1 MKMLVICFRWD
12 LLREKKLVKTGFFFV
27 FNLFARRETKMK
39 VNVPFTLLAPSPKFI
54 IELGPATQM
63 LPTALLQSYNIW
75 W

>member
-1 MKMLVICFRWD
+1 MPDPQKVSILVHLSRG
-12 LLREKKLVKTGFFFV
+12 LLVK
-27 FNLFARRETKMK
+27 LFARRETKMK